1 MAPPIYWDMDQ
12 SVGTHVSMLRQA
24 RALLQTQVHQEGVS
38 VNFPFYD
45 LRELQMNFQYTGN

>member
-1 MAPPIYWDMDQ
+1 
-12 SVGTHVSMLRQA
+12 MLRQA